1 MSEVNETKKQQKTI
15 KYLFKKN
22 KIFYL
27 WVLFLLSLPLVVEF
41 AIYFIEQGLRI
52 DLFRAFKK
60 IFYTQREYQSY
71 YATIF
76 TLSFAIFSYNKQQEK
91 LLEEKQKENEL
102 KEKEIEHKRDYYRPS
117 FIVRKKS
124 NSKNQIKLLMKNEEL
139 YLENIKVFKTVIM
152 EDMFEYV
159 NPLSGVMNLNYG
171 SSMNYLICEKQSLK
185 SGDIVTEDESD
196 ILFVV
201 AETLIGETVLFGYF
215 YKYKFYKYLKEN
227 KDPSIPNDSREL
239 YNQELIKSVWGSF
252 NTKTELKDD
261 TLDLLFFGYSKSIRQ
276 VIEDKYLKKFENSLK
291 AEKLSVFLKNI
302 FLTYRLLD
310 LNLKFAKRAYIEY

>member
-27 WVLFLLSLPLVVEF
+27 WVLFLLSLPLIVEF

-102 KEKEIEHKRDYYRPS
+102 KEKEIEQKRDY
-117 FIVRKKS
+117 
-124 NSKNQIKLLMKNEEL
+124 
-139 YLENIKVFKTVIM
+139 
-152 EDMFEYV
+152 
-159 NPLSGVMNLNYG
+159 
-171 SSMNYLICEKQSLK
+171 
-185 SGDIVTEDESD
+185 
-196 ILFVV
+196 
-201 AETLIGETVLFGYF
+201 
-215 YKYKFYKYLKEN
+215 
-227 KDPSIPNDSREL
+227 
-239 YNQELIKSVWGSF
+239 
-252 NTKTELKDD
+252 
-261 TLDLLFFGYSKSIRQ
+261 
-276 VIEDKYLKKFENSLK
+276 
-291 AEKLSVFLKNI
+291 
-302 FLTYRLLD
+302 
-310 LNLKFAKRAYIEY
+310 